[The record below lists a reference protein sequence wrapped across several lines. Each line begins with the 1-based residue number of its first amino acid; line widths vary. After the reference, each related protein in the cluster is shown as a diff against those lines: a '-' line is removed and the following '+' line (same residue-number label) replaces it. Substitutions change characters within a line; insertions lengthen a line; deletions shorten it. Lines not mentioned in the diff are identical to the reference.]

1 MKRFREIEARDLKTI
16 NLSRE
21 MHEYGYVMIRGLL
34 HPDQLNPLF
43 SDIICLL
50 EEMGWLTAESEPL
63 ERIAN
68 ISAVCA
74 EGDPLYKTVHD
85 RVFNLQSFHSFPHHS
100 LLQET
105 MKLLVGPELF
115 VHPKTT
121 ARLIF
126 PNFERGVIH
135 AHQDHTAIGGDE
147 ESFTAWIPLHDCPL
161 EQGPLRVMEGSHRF
175 GLQPITVE
183 TGYIVQGMERGGE
196 WVEGNINAG
205 DVLLF
210 HSLTIH
216 EAMPNRSNRLRIS
229 LDCRFQNYRRPVD
242 PSTLVFTG
250 KGKRSWEDVY
260 NTWTSDELKYY
271 WKKVPLELRPSI
283 CELAK
288 LAETAESPGMRDRY
302 ARILERIEEQLSV
315 RST

>member
-1 MKRFREIEARDLKTI
+1 MQRFREIDARDLKTI
-16 NLSRE
+16 NLSQE

-34 HPDQLNPLF
+34 SRDHLNPLL
-43 SDIICLL
+43 SDIICVL
-50 EEMGWLTAESEPL
+50 EDMGWLSSESDPI
-63 ERIAN
+63 ERIAY
-68 ISAVCA
+68 ISAACA
-74 EGDPLYKTVHD
+74 EGDTLYKTVYNSI
-85 RVFNLQSFHSFPHHS
+85 FNLQSFHSFPHHS

-135 AHQDHTAIGGDE
+135 AHQDHTAVGGDE
-147 ESFTAWIPLHDCPL
+147 ESFTAWMPLHDCPL

-175 GLQPITVE
+175 GLQPTADR
-183 TGYIVQGMERGGE
+183 TGYIMQGMERGNE
-196 WVEGNINAG
+196 WVGGNINAG
-205 DVLLF
+205 DVLFF
-210 HSLTIH
+210 HSLTVH

-229 LDCRFQNYRRPVD
+229 LDCRFQNYQRPVN
-242 PSTLVFTG
+242 PGTLVFTG
-250 KGKRSWEDVY
+250 SSKRSWEDVY

-271 WKKVPLELRPSI
+271 WTKIPLALKPSK
-283 CELAK
+283 CDLAK
-288 LAETAESPGMRDRY
+288 LAETAESPRMRARY

-315 RST
+315 RSI